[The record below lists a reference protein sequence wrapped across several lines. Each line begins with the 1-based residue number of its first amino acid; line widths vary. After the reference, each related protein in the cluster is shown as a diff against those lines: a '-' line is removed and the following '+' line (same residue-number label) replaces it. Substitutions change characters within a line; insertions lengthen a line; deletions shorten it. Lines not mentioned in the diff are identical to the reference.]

1 MIRFLKVGKMKL
13 QNVGCL
19 MNNSQQKVNTRL
31 VTWME
36 PQISLATD
44 KQSKAESD
52 LVIGSKPNESITLV
66 LETKAKDLFN
76 LWFIVL

>member
-1 MIRFLKVGKMKL
+1 
-13 QNVGCL
+13 
-19 MNNSQQKVNTRL
+19 
-31 VTWME
+31 ME